1 MGGSATQQDL
11 NVQYDPASW
20 VVAAVGVLLGLT
32 GLTYVAT
39 HPEPL
44 AVWATEFAL
53 VSLPAAAIV
62 YGSYWIATHQL
73 PIQERWTIAKWC
85 LGGAVTAALLL
96 LGYIGAERIAG
107 ETILNPEL
115 LVILGALGGGFVAL
129 FSAIAAEQNHL
140 NVATNP
146 GGETRLIEAETE
158 PVSAEA
164 QTFAKLALDTRSWYV
179 IQSLQLSDGPLGV
192 ETIASQIAAVE
203 GIDTQDAYIDLIHVR
218 LPKLTD
224 ENLIM
229 YHPEVETV
237 EFSDRITTVADASE
251 ELSAA
256 GRKLAPPEQ

>member
-1 MGGSATQQDL
+1 MGGSATQQDT

-20 VVAAVGVLLGLT
+20 VVTAVGMVLGLA

-44 AVWATEFAL
+44 VAWTAEFVL
-53 VSLPAAAIV
+53 VSLPAATII
-62 YGSYWIATHQL
+62 YGGYWIATHQL
-73 PIQERWTIAKWC
+73 PTQERRTIAKWC
-85 LGGAVTAALLL
+85 LGGSATAALIL

-115 LVILGALGGGFVAL
+115 LVILGALGGGLVAL
-129 FSAIAAEQNHL
+129 FSAIAAERNHL
-140 NVATNP
+140 NIAISSDRDN
-146 GGETRLIEAETE
+146 RLIEADTD

-164 QTFAKLALDTRSWYV
+164 RTFAKLVLDTRSWYV
-179 IQSLQLSDGPLGV
+179 VQLLQHSNGPLGV

-203 GIDTQDAYIDLIHVR
+203 QIDTQEAYLDLIHVR
-218 LPKLTD
+218 LPKLAD
-224 ENLIM
+224 EHLIV

-237 EFSDRITTVADASE
+237 ELNDRATTIADASE

-256 GRKLAPPEQ
+256 GQAFMGRDQ